1 MTPHH
6 LVLLAGLLGVV
17 WGGVPMERLRGWEA
31 VAESRLPA
39 GTTGAAVS
47 TGCCGTAFLRAPPEW
62 TTATAMGV
70 LAGDGDALFHE
81 DRLKG
86 VDTAQFDEPWWF
98 RASVALAPAAVR
110 AAGRVLLHVRG
121 VNYRA
126 DVWVDGV
133 RVAAADAVVG
143 TFRAFTLDVTA
154 AVRAHSDGAPHTVAF
169 RVARPHNQWGSH
181 KLNETDLAISFV
193 DWNPEAPDSNMGV
206 WQPVDIE
213 LVNTTGVTVEHPFVS
228 TALRSDSTTV
238 PTSTI
243 SSTASA
249 TKDTTTAEV
258 TVVAYLHNWDT
269 ETPRTGTV
277 HAVLGGK
284 LMCTRTNVTVP
295 AGATQQIVLAPT
307 DCPALVIENPK
318 LWWPYQMGTPTL
330 HRLEVTFEEKEENNN
345 SKNNSNTT
353 ETYTATSEVGLR
365 EITSELSA
373 DERTRLYR
381 VNGRPLLVRGAGW
394 TPDLFLRMAP
404 ARYAQE
410 LAYVRHMRLN
420 AVRLEGKFEHDEFY
434 ALADRAGLLVL
445 DGWSCG
451 DAWERWDLWTAPVC
465 ALASASVRAQARRL
479 AAHACVLAFLVGSDY
494 HPPAAIERDWLRVFA
509 EERWPNAVL
518 SSATERVSDVSG
530 RTGVKMSGPYSWVPP
545 HYFLTDTARQ
555 YGGAWGFLTEGGPGE
570 NPLRA
575 GSVERVF
582 APAHAQEWPL
592 NASVWHYHCGNAAAK
607 FSTLDMFVAPLE
619 RRYGA
624 VRSFADFQRKAA
636 AAVYDSH
643 RALFEAYTRNRYG
656 ATGVVH
662 WMLNNAWPSNI
673 WHLYDWYLSPTPAY
687 FAARKGCAP
696 LHALYGYDD
705 NSVYLVNNLW
715 EPYTP
720 PPATASSTATS
731 TPTPL
736 TVRATIISAT
746 DGATVHSIKE
756 VSVTTPVAADST
768 ARVLRLNALP
778 AAEPVFVHLEVAAG
792 AHVLERNTYWLRADM
807 DELDWEHST
816 FYNVPI
822 LRYADFSALERL
834 PAAHLRATVAHST
847 APHSTVESTLTEG
860 TNATRLR
867 TTVRLRNT
875 GPALAL
881 LAELRLVVGTT
892 PVLPVLW
899 SDNYVSLPAGDAVT
913 LTAEYTAADLAA
925 AGGSTVVKP
934 SVVVEGWNI
943 ASQTLHTATAS
954 SSWVAS
960 VAAASA

>member
-1 MTPHH
+1 MTPYGFIL
-6 LVLLAGLLGVV
+6 LVMLLGVAAS
-17 WGGVPMERLRGWEA
+17 GTQALRLKGWEA

-39 GTTGAAVS
+39 GTPEAAVS
-47 TGCCGTAFLRAPPEW
+47 TGCCGDVFLRAPAEW

-70 LAGDGDALFHE
+70 LAGDGDALFYE

-98 RASVALAPAAVR
+98 RASFALAPAAVR

-121 VNYRA
+121 INYRA

-133 RVAAADAVVG
+133 RVADAAAVVG

-154 AVRAHSDGAPHTVAF
+154 PVRAHAATAAADAPHTVAF

-193 DWNPEAPDSNMGV
+193 DWNPEAPDSSMGV
-206 WQPVDIE
+206 WQPVDVE
-213 LVNTTGVTVEHPFVS
+213 LVATTSVTVANPFVS
-228 TALRSDSTTV
+228 TVLRGDTTT
-238 PTSTI
+238 TST
-243 SSTASA
+243 SNNST
-249 TKDTTTAEV
+249 TTTAEV
-258 TVVAYLHNWDT
+258 TVVAHLHNWDT
-269 ETPRTGTV
+269 DAPRTGTV
-277 HAVLGGK
+277 RAVLGGTPV
-284 LMCTRTNVTVP
+284 CTRAHVTVAP
-295 AGATQQIVLAPT
+295 GASQQVVLAPAE
-307 DCPALVIENPK
+307 CPALVLTDPA

-330 HRLEVTFEEKEENNN
+330 HRLEVTFEEEDKNS
-345 SKNNSNTT
+345 SKNSNSNNGN
-353 ETYTATSEVGLR
+353 ETYTATAEVGLR
-365 EITSELSA
+365 EVTSELSA
-373 DERTRLYR
+373 DGRTRLYR

-394 TPDLFLRMAP
+394 TPDLFLRMTP

-410 LAYVRHMRLN
+410 LAYVRHMHLN
-420 AVRLEGKFEHDEFY
+420 TVRLEGKFEHDEFY
-434 ALADRAGLLVL
+434 ALADRAGLLVM

-465 ALASASVRAQARRL
+465 ALANASVRAQARRL
-479 AAHACVLAFLVGSDY
+479 AAHPSVFVFLVGSDY

-518 SSATERVSDVSG
+518 SSATERVSDVTG

-545 HYFLTDTARQ
+545 HYFLTDTQRA

-582 APAHAQEWPL
+582 APANRAAWPL
-592 NASVWHYHCGNAAAK
+592 NKSVWHYHCGNAVAK
-607 FSTLDMFVAPLE
+607 FSTLDMFVEPLE
-619 RRYGA
+619 RRYGS

-643 RALFEAYTRNRYG
+643 RALFEAYTRNRYN
-656 ATGVVH
+656 ATGVIH

-687 FAARKGCAP
+687 FAARKGCSP

-705 NSVYLVNNLW
+705 NAVYLVNNLW

-720 PPATASSTATS
+720 PAPCSHI
-731 TPTPL
+731 
-736 TVRATIISAT
+736 TVRATVISAV
-746 DGATVHSIKE
+746 DGATVRTVQE
-756 VSVTTPVAADST
+756 VAVAAPVARDST
-768 ARVLRLNALP
+768 ARVLRLRPLP
-778 AAEPVFVHLEVAAG
+778 PAEPVFVHLEVVAG
-792 AHVLERNTYWLRADM
+792 ARVLERNTYWLRADM
-807 DELDWEHST
+807 DEMDWAQST

-822 LRYADFSALERL
+822 TRYADFTALERL
-834 PAAHLRATVAHST
+834 PATRLRATVAHSSSSSS
-847 APHSTVESTLTEG
+847 STIDDSTNA
-860 TNATRLR
+860 NATRLR

-881 LAELRLVVGTT
+881 LVELRLVVGDT
-892 PVLPVLW
+892 PVRPVLW
-899 SDNYVSLPAGDAVT
+899 SDNYVSVPAGDGTVT
-913 LTAEYTAADLAA
+913 LTAEYAAADVAA
-925 AGGSTVVKP
+925 AGGSATATP
-934 SVVVEGWNI
+934 DVVVEGWNV
-943 ASQTLHTATAS
+943 AAQTLHSAHASPAWTAS
-954 SSWVAS
+954 VT
-960 VAAASA
+960 AAMAQH